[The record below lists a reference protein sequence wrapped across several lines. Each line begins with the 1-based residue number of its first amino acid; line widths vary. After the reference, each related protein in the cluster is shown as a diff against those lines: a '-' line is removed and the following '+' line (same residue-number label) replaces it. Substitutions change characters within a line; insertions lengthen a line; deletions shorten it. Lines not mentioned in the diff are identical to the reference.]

1 MRQLFTLFTLFLA
14 VNLFAQ
20 NSPHT
25 VGLLSYNPSKAYDGY
40 NLIYPHNQPNVYLL
54 DNCGEVV
61 HVWEDEA
68 QWRPG
73 NTAYLL
79 DNGNLVK
86 TKRPAAVVN
95 DPIWAGGGG
104 AIVEIRTWDNDLL
117 WSFELN
123 DEQHRLHHDIAVT
136 DDGTIL
142 MIVWELKT
150 PEQAI
155 QAGRDPSLISEGE
168 LWPDYVIEVDPA
180 TDEIVWEWHVW
191 DHLIQDFDPTKDNYG
206 VVADNPWRVDVNWDT
221 SDGAADWMHTNAID
235 YNADN
240 DQVILSVPTFNE
252 VWIIDKTTTTE
263 QAAGSFGGF
272 GGRGG
277 DLLYRWGNPAVY
289 KSGTAEDQTLFYQHD
304 IHWVD
309 DFLDFSN
316 PYFGRLAV
324 FNNQVGED
332 FSTANI
338 FNPGFDMYKWT
349 YPMNGQV
356 WGPTGFDLT
365 IQHPE
370 PTMMYS
376 TGLSSI
382 QVLPNGNFLIC
393 VGRFGYSFEITPDN
407 EIVWEY
413 KTPLNGGARASQGD
427 TLGLNNNLTFRMK
440 RFPADYAAF
449 EGRDLSSKG
458 WIELNPDSTFCEQ
471 ILPAN
476 EQFTN
481 YGLKL
486 YPNPTASQLVL
497 EWEGTIYADFEV
509 FDIWGRQMDRFRA
522 TGGRKYLDITDWRE
536 GVYFVRINGM
546 DVRKVLVV
554 R

>member
-1 MRQLFTLFTLFLA
+1 MKHLFTLFTLFLV

-20 NSPHT
+20 DSPHT

-40 NLIYPHNQPNVYLL
+40 NLMYPHNQPNVYLL

-104 AIVEIRTWDNDLL
+104 AIVEIRSWDNDLL

-123 DEQHRLHHDIAVT
+123 DEQHRLHHDIALT

-150 PEQAI
+150 QEEAI
-155 QAGRDPSLISEGE
+155 QAGRDPALIAEGE

-180 TDEIVWEWHVW
+180 TDEIVWEWHTW
-191 DHLIQDFDPTKDNYG
+191 DHLIQDFDPTRDNYG

-277 DLLYRWGNPAVY
+277 DLLYR
-289 KSGTAEDQTLFYQHD
+289 
-304 IHWVD
+304 
-309 DFLDFSN
+309 
-316 PYFGRLAV
+316 
-324 FNNQVGED
+324 
-332 FSTANI
+332 
-338 FNPGFDMYKWT
+338 
-349 YPMNGQV
+349 
-356 WGPTGFDLT
+356 
-365 IQHPE
+365 
-370 PTMMYS
+370 
-376 TGLSSI
+376 
-382 QVLPNGNFLIC
+382 
-393 VGRFGYSFEITPDN
+393 
-407 EIVWEY
+407 
-413 KTPLNGGARASQGD
+413 
-427 TLGLNNNLTFRMK
+427 
-440 RFPADYAAF
+440 
-449 EGRDLSSKG
+449 
-458 WIELNPDSTFCEQ
+458 
-471 ILPAN
+471 
-476 EQFTN
+476 
-481 YGLKL
+481 
-486 YPNPTASQLVL
+486 
-497 EWEGTIYADFEV
+497 
-509 FDIWGRQMDRFRA
+509 
-522 TGGRKYLDITDWRE
+522 
-536 GVYFVRINGM
+536 
-546 DVRKVLVV
+546 
-554 R
+554 